1 MVLTNGIFGY
11 KILYMQPLKIN
22 SIFLKKSFKKGLT
35 YDVIFAIITPVA
47 ARERTKRWKRE
58 RRAKLENDT
67 ETKIE
72 DKKNSQ
78 ISK

>member
-1 MVLTNGIFGY
+1 MTIGVT
-11 KILYMQPLKIN
+11 
-22 SIFLKKSFKKGLT
+22 
-35 YDVIFAIITPVA
+35 FAIITPVA
-47 ARERTKRWKRE
+47 ARERKTLRT
-58 RRAKLENDT
+58 AALKLENDT

>member
-1 MVLTNGIFGY
+1 MVLESGISEL
-11 KILYMQPLKIN
+11 KTLYMQCWKIN
-22 SIFLKKSFKKGLT
+22 SIFLKKSSKKGLT
-35 YDVIFAIITPVA
+35 NGVTFAIITPVA
-47 ARERTKRWKRE
+47 ARERTKRSE
-58 RRAKLENDT
+58 RRTPKLENDT

>member
-1 MVLTNGIFGY
+1 MTKGY
-11 KILYMQPLKIN
+11 NP
-22 SIFLKKSFKKGLT
+22 
-35 YDVIFAIITPVA
+35 AIIINVVASETLQTTTP
-47 ARERTKRWKRE
+47 
-58 RRAKLENDT
+58 KLENDT

>member
-1 MVLTNGIFGY
+1 MYNKCIATQYVVIEIYSKKVLTNGV
-11 KILYMQPLKIN
+11 
-22 SIFLKKSFKKGLT
+22 T
-35 YDVIFAIITPVA
+35 FAIITPVA
-47 ARERTKRWKRE
+47 ARERTERSE
-58 RRAKLENDT
+58 RRTPKLENDT

>member
-1 MVLTNGIFGY
+1 
-11 KILYMQPLKIN
+11 MQAWKIN
-22 SIFLKKSFKKGLT
+22 SISLKKSLKKGLT
-35 YDVIFAIITPVA
+35 FGVNPDIITPVA
-47 ARERTKRWKRE
+47 ARERTKHSE
-58 RRAKLENDT
+58 RTTPKLENDT

>member
-1 MVLTNGIFGY
+1 LYKFIYRPLHVVMEFSSKKVLT
-11 KILYMQPLKIN
+11 
-22 SIFLKKSFKKGLT
+22 KG
-35 YDVIFAIITPVA
+35 VGFAIITPVA
-47 ARERTKRWKRE
+47 ARERTKHSE
-58 RRAKLENDT
+58 RSTPKLENDT

>member
-1 MVLTNGIFGY
+1 MHIQTTTCCDGIF
-11 KILYMQPLKIN
+11 
-22 SIFLKKSFKKGLT
+22 FKKSVDKRGGLCYNNT
-35 YDVIFAIITPVA
+35 CR
-47 ARERTKRWKRE
+47 RERAHETLQTTTP
-58 RRAKLENDT
+58 KLENDT

>member
-1 MVLTNGIFGY
+1 MEFSSKKVLT
-11 KILYMQPLKIN
+11 
-22 SIFLKKSFKKGLT
+22 KG
-35 YDVIFAIITPVA
+35 VGFAIITPVA
-47 ARERTKRWKRE
+47 ARERTKHSE
-58 RRAKLENDT
+58 RSTPKLENDT